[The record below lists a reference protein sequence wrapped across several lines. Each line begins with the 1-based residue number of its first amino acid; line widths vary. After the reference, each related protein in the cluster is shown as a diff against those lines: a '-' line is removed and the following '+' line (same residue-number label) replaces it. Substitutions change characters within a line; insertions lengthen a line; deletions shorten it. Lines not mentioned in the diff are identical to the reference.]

1 MSNIA
6 FVAVVF
12 LALAIQGC
20 GGSDSSSPTMSSDL
34 ESPTP
39 VVQSDTETTNLLE
52 VGRIETEVLTRGLG
66 FYDISPRDRIG
77 NELDLKSERGLF
89 LSPQLLLSFFAEM
102 EDISNLAYVQIK
114 QLDSG
119 VYWSLYDSSSPEML
133 EKSCYNA
140 TAKMFQ
146 CFYLFNDAETDRLP
160 LDNWEFLAASLDDEI
175 TSKPFKIRNPQGL
188 PATPLETLIAPVVF
202 EDPSRAKDIDD
213 ITNPNTSIESV
224 AAIPEDPL
232 FSALD
237 DFFDNRAFY
246 LTPGTDMFRLE
257 FEITDP
263 LTHAYTV
270 VFYDEAGETLL
281 GTLDLSANT
290 VNMPDPTVGQ
300 KIALDIDP
308 GRDIFL
314 NFYPNSDRRFRVCDI
329 RNAHVVFY
337 NAPDLSTI
345 SSRLEYYSSYTT
357 VSANFTLSNP
367 EDCVN

>member
-20 GGSDSSSPTMSSDL
+20 GGSDSSSPTMSSNP

-52 VGRIETEVLTRGLG
+52 VGRIETEVITRGDG
-66 FYDISPRDRIG
+66 FYDILPRDRVG
-77 NELDLKSERGLF
+77 DELDLKSPRADSLE
-89 LSPQLLLSFFAEM
+89 PQIFFSVFVEM
-102 EDISNLAYVQIK
+102 ENISNLAYAQIK

-119 VYWSLYDSSSPEML
+119 VYWTLYDSSSPETL
-133 EKSCYNA
+133 VKSCYDV
-140 TAKMFQ
+140 TTKMFQ
-146 CFYLFNDAETDRLP
+146 CFYLFNDADVNYLQ
-160 LDNWEFLAASLDDEI
+160 LDNWEFLAASLDDDI
-175 TSKPFKIRNPQGL
+175 IRKPFNIRNPQGL
-188 PATPLETLIAPVVF
+188 PPTPSETLLAPTVKYELRDKFKFV
-202 EDPSRAKDIDD
+202 E
-213 ITNPNTSIESV
+213 NPTSLIESISAV
-224 AAIPEDPL
+224 SEDFL
-232 FSALD
+232 LGSQ
-237 DFFDNRAFY
+237 FDEVLENRDFY

-314 NFYPNSDRRFRVCDI
+314 NFYPNSDRRFHVCDI
-329 RNAHVVFY
+329 RNSHVVFY